1 MTKAKRYEFF
11 ILSVTAGATGA
22 VLYALVG
29 VCILLAGETIWGLSP
44 PAAVILPALLGG
56 YCLFSIVSGILFAA
70 RWLAA
75 RPLKVKILLTVF
87 FFVPVYLAILGIFYS
102 IPYGIYNF
110 ARYRN
115 TPADQSAGKK
125 EPPYV

>member
-1 MTKAKRYEFF
+1 MVTKRKRYEFF

-22 VLYALVG
+22 VLYALIG
-29 VCILLAGETIWGLSP
+29 VCTLLAGESIWELAL

-56 YCLFSIVSGILFAA
+56 YWLFSVVSGILFTA

-87 FFVPVYLAILGIFYS
+87 FIVPVYLAMMGIFYS
-102 IPYGIYNF
+102 VPYGIYNF
-110 ARYRN
+110 VQYRN
-115 TPADQSAGKK
+115 TPTD
-125 EPPYV
+125 